1 MTMRPVKYVV
11 GWKQILQLFQIHTGR
26 QCALGLSGQIV
37 WTDICSI
44 VSGVGCN
51 SLYFRY
57 INIAYQATMGA
68 GGGRAAIPSTDNS
81 RSYLQWHL
89 IRKSQWVI
97 SSINSNRQQVRVG
110 WNRIFIRVLWCTEQ
124 VFSWINFYDGEGK
137 KLHMKIWLIN
147 HVLSNLICGSKLS
160 FLQVKAVK
168 IAWNFTAAYI
178 FQIMCAKHCIGDHQ
192 ILNISQGL
200 KICIMG
206 IFYDNL
212 RCPVQLWVG
221 GNHWDWICRDKNQ
234 YRDLRES

>member
-1 MTMRPVKYVV
+1 MLTKS
-11 GWKQILQLFQIHTGR
+11 H
-26 QCALGLSGQIV
+26 
-37 WTDICSI
+37 ICR
-44 VSGVGCN
+44 
-51 SLYFRY
+51 LL
-57 INIAYQATMGA
+57 
-68 GGGRAAIPSTDNS
+68 
-81 RSYLQWHL
+81 LQWHL

-124 VFSWINFYDGEGK
+124 VFSWIDFYDGKEK

-160 FLQVKAVK
+160 FWQVKAVK

-178 FQIMCAKHCIGDHQ
+178 FQIMCAKHRIGDHQ

-221 GNHWDWICRDKNQ
+221 G
-234 YRDLRES
+234 